1 MDNHVIATRALLSC
15 RQAVL
20 ATHSCNI
27 PGFPLTSV
35 VPVGIS
41 YDGHVLVLISELAQH
56 TRNLQLDTRMSLMLH
71 DDQEHNWQATT
82 RLSVIGHLQAL
93 RPDDQQLEHIRR
105 AYYRMHPEL
114 DGFDQQMDFS
124 FWQLK
129 PLRYRLIAGFAQV
142 RWLDQVDPRLF
153 HLEDQDYQELEALL
167 PEQQHVMRILH
178 VSHFGVQVIQQGRI
192 HFLSFLEPVSSLA
205 GAALKLRT
213 GSFQDLT
220 QTR

>member
-1 MDNHVIATRALLSC
+1 MDAHVIAARALLSC

-20 ATHSCNI
+20 ATHSCHI

-35 VPVGIS
+35 VPVGLS
-41 YDGHVLVLISELAQH
+41 YEGHLLVLISELAQH

-71 DDQEHNWQATT
+71 DDQEQNWQATT
-82 RLSVIGHLQAL
+82 RLSVIG
-93 RPDDQQLEHIRR
+93 QLEPLALSDVQLSQIRR
-105 AYYRMHPEL
+105 CYYRIHPEL
-114 DGFDQQMDFS
+114 DGFDQHMDFS

-153 HLEDQDYQELEALL
+153 TLEDQDYLDLEALL
-167 PEQQHVMRILH
+167 PEQPHPIRLLQ
-178 VSHFGVQVIQQGRI
+178 VSHFGIQVIQQGRVR
-192 HFLSFLEPVSSLA
+192 FFSFLEPVSSLA
-205 GAALKLRT
+205 GVALKLRT

-220 QTR
+220 QVR